1 VVIFLTTL
9 QSQLHASIAVLIFG
23 LVLAVFG
30 HIISSRT
37 LILTGILLIGA
48 VSVYFLIAEPH

>member
-1 VVIFLTTL
+1 VVLFLTTL